1 MKYCILNSQII
12 ETNKAKASLKD
23 LGMLRGYGVFDFLR
37 TYNKKPFL
45 LNEHLKRLQNSAKE
59 LNIKVPYSNKEITE
73 QIQELLNAHPTL
85 KEANI
90 RIVLTGGDPDNGQNH
105 TFYILLE
112 PITIYPQEIYKKG
125 IKLMTHEYQRHFSRA
140 KSLNYS
146 KAYSLKSEKEA
157 KKAFEILYIKEDQV
171 LECSTSNIFI
181 FKNGKLITPKDN
193 ILLGTTRQFILQLAQ
208 KHWPIEERII
218 NTEEVLQADEVFISA
233 TNKEIMPVIQIEE
246 HTIAT
251 GKPGPETKRLMDMF
265 RAETK
270 TRPSNYTTNQSRY

>member
-1 MKYCILNSQII
+1 VKYCILNSQII

-45 LNEHLKRLQNSAKE
+45 LDQHLNRLIHSAKT
-59 LNIKVPYSNKEITE
+59 LNIEVPYSKKEIGE
-73 QIQELLNAHPTL
+73 QIQKLLDAHPKL
-85 KEANI
+85 DEANI
-90 RIVLTGGDPDNGQNH
+90 RIVLTGGDPENGQRH

-112 PITIYPQEIYKKG
+112 PITIYPQEIYEKG
-125 IKLMTHEYQRHFSRA
+125 IKLMTHEYQRHFSKA

-146 KAYSLKSEKEA
+146 KAYSLKAEKEA
-157 KKAFEILYIKEDQV
+157 KKAFEILYIKDGQV

-193 ILLGTTRQFILQLAQ
+193 ILLGTTRNFIIQLAQ
-208 KHWPIEERII
+208 KHWTIEERSI
-218 NTEEVLQADEVFISA
+218 TADELLQADEVFISA
-233 TNKEIMPVIQIEE
+233 TNKEIMPVVKIEE
-246 HTIAT
+246 ETIAN
-251 GKPGPETKRLMDMF
+251 GKPGPETRKLMEMF

-270 TRPSNYTTNQSRY
+270 I